1 MRRLL
6 PLNALLLISF
16 CVAVGTLA
24 GCGQKGPLVM
34 PPPPTKPVPASASS
48 TVKPGQAPVP
58 ASSVTK
64 PAPAP
69 VSGADSLIPNNEKPD
84 STQY

>member
-6 PLNALLLISF
+6 PLNSFLLISF
-16 CVAVGTLA
+16 CVAAGALA

-34 PPPPTKPVPASASS
+34 PPATTKPVPASASS
-48 TVKPGQAPVP
+48 MVKPGPSP
-58 ASSVTK
+58 ASSAAK
-64 PAPAP
+64 PAPTP